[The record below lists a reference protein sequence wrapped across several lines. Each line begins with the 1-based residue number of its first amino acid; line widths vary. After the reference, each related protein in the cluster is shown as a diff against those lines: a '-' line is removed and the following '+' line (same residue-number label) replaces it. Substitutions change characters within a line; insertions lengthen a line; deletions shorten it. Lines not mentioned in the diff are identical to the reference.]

1 MEPEVDIKCLERH
14 SRNYDEDALMSW
26 AHLICLGREVEQND
40 DEDLAEEFY
49 RTALWVAEE
58 YLSTEAITESLLP
71 LCAVLLRR
79 GRKDE
84 AGTAFMRALRLF
96 DEGTNN

>member
-14 SRNYDEDALMSW
+14 SRNYDEDSLVSW
-26 AHLICLGREVEQND
+26 AHLICLGREMEEND

-58 YLSTEAITESLLP
+58 YLSAEAITESLLA
-71 LCAVLLRR
+71 LSAVLLRR
-79 GRKDE
+79 NRKGE
-84 AGTAFMRALRLF
+84 GATVFMRALRLF
-96 DEGTNN
+96 DENTNN